1 MGDKK
6 KRKRYVEDRGE
17 GKPRRRENN
26 TVKEEIQKKMK
37 IYEDVD
43 SLRKEYLKKKCRKK
57 IVKEESKTIPKE
69 AKREQQN
76 TIKVT

>member
-6 KRKRYVEDRGE
+6 KRKRHVEDRGE

-43 SLRKEYLKKKCRKK
+43 SLRKED
-57 IVKEESKTIPKE
+57 
-69 AKREQQN
+69 
-76 TIKVT
+76 

>member
-43 SLRKEYLKKKCRKK
+43 SLRKED
-57 IVKEESKTIPKE
+57 
-69 AKREQQN
+69 
-76 TIKVT
+76 